1 MPREKCSRAR
11 CPDRSSIAPPI
22 SGSPP
27 DVYARCVIWTFDY
40 PLRTERLLLRPHTLG
55 DLDDLVVFHSDPA
68 VTRYIPWPVR
78 NREQTLDVLTVK
90 LGQASATSPGD
101 WIVLAIEER
110 SSGRVVGEILLKR
123 KSDTEAEL
131 GYVLATSAQ
140 GKGLITEAATVLLAE
155 AERAFGVTTVDA
167 TVEKPNAAS
176 VRVLTRLGFGPIASD
191 DPDLLT
197 FRRPA
202 PATGE
207 PAS

>member
-1 MPREKCSRAR
+1 LDGLHTGA
-11 CPDRSSIAPPI
+11 DDADGASSVVAP
-22 SGSPP
+22 SVR
-27 DVYARCVIWTFDY
+27 DVYAQGVIWTFDY

-55 DLDDLVVFHSDPA
+55 DLDDLVVFHSDPD

-110 SSGRVVGEILLKR
+110 SSGHVIGEILLKR

-140 GKGLITEAATVLLAE
+140 GRGLVTEAVKVLLAE
-155 AERAFGVTTVDA
+155 AERSFGVTLVDA
-167 TVEKPNAAS
+167 AVEKPNAAS
-176 VRVLTRLGFGPIASD
+176 ARVLARLGFAQITSE

-197 FRRPA
+197 FRRL
-202 PATGE
+202 ATTTKE
-207 PAS
+207 PTS

>member
-1 MPREKCSRAR
+1 LDGLQTGA
-11 CPDRSSIAPPI
+11 DDADGASSVVAPLVR
-22 SGSPP
+22 
-27 DVYARCVIWTFDY
+27 DVYAQGVIWTFDY

-55 DLDDLVVFHSDPA
+55 DLDDLVVFHSDPD

-78 NREQTLDVLTVK
+78 DREQTVDVLTMK

-101 WIVLAIEER
+101 WIVLAIEGR
-110 SSGRVVGEILLKR
+110 RSGRVIGEILLKR

-155 AERAFGVTTVDA
+155 AERVLGVTTVDA
-167 TVEKPNAAS
+167 TVKEPNVAS
-176 VRVLTRLGFGPIASD
+176 ARVLARLGFAPIASE

-197 FRRPA
+197 FRRLA
-202 PATGE
+202 PITKE
-207 PAS
+207 PTT